1 MLGVDRLLWKE
12 RDHSSK
18 YLNSMASFGGFLG
31 LHVHFVDVT
40 QEAEYICLADTLRSG
55 QHLPFAQ

>member
-1 MLGVDRLLWKE
+1 
-12 RDHSSK
+12 
-18 YLNSMASFGGFLG
+18 MASFGGFLG